1 MGDSP
6 QLLWERCLKYIH
18 EQINN
23 KQHYQ
28 TWFSAIKFVN
38 YQDNCLVIQVP
49 NHFVYE
55 ILEEQYAKLI
65 HDAIVREFGNGV
77 ILQYKI
83 GTQKLSTDNSQSKE
97 GILSTSSNPSI
108 ELSIP
113 NRKDNEA
120 GPKESE
126 SYQDLDPRLNP
137 NYTFENFIE
146 SNCNKLPR
154 SVGMSIAENP
164 NQETFNPLF
173 LFGASGVGKTHL
185 INAIGIKVKEN
196 FPQKRVLY
204 VSAHEFIVQYTDS
217 VRRNKFNDFIN
228 FYQTIDIL
236 IIDDIQ
242 EIAGKIKT
250 QMAFFHI
257 FNHLQQ
263 NRKQI
268 ILSCDRPP
276 AKLEGVEER
285 LLTRFKWGLTAEIKK
300 PDTKLRLDILKS
312 KVRRDGLNF
321 PNNVINYIA
330 SKATDNIRDLEGI
343 VNSIMAYSIVYN
355 CDINMELA
363 ERVVM
368 RLVNMDKK
376 TITVDLI
383 LNKVGAHY
391 GLKTKEICSASRKQ
405 NIALARQVTMYLA
418 QKHTGQSYSRIGLFI
433 GKRDHSTVLHSCTV
447 IERRINVDKTF
458 RRELEDIEASLNS

>member
-1 MGDSP
+1 
-6 QLLWERCLKYIH
+6 
-18 EQINN
+18 
-23 KQHYQ
+23 
-28 TWFSAIKFVN
+28 
-38 YQDNCLVIQVP
+38 
-49 NHFVYE
+49 
-55 ILEEQYAKLI
+55 
-65 HDAIVREFGNGV
+65 
-77 ILQYKI
+77 
-83 GTQKLSTDNSQSKE
+83 
-97 GILSTSSNPSI
+97 
-108 ELSIP
+108 
-113 NRKDNEA
+113 
-120 GPKESE
+120 
-126 SYQDLDPRLNP
+126 
-137 NYTFENFIE
+137 
-146 SNCNKLPR
+146 
-154 SVGMSIAENP
+154 
-164 NQETFNPLF
+164 
-173 LFGASGVGKTHL
+173 
-185 INAIGIKVKEN
+185 
-196 FPQKRVLY
+196 
-204 VSAHEFIVQYTDS
+204 
-217 VRRNKFNDFIN
+217 
-228 FYQTIDIL
+228 
-236 IIDDIQ
+236 
-242 EIAGKIKT
+242 
-250 QMAFFHI
+250 MAFFHI

-276 AKLEGVEER
+276 AKLDGVEER

-312 KVRRDGLNF
+312 KVRRDGLKF

-355 CDINMELA
+355 CDIDMELA

-376 TITVDLI
+376 TITIDLI

-405 NIALARQVTMYLA
+405 NIALARQVAMYLA